1 MNTDTRV
8 KTKRLQLDILTPGS
22 RLDKYLAQI
31 LPQFSRSYIKKLI
44 DQSYIL
50 LNGQP
55 TKASQKLNETDKI
68 TVILPAPLTY
78 PSPESIPINVI
89 YEDEDILVLDKPF
102 GLTTHPA
109 PGHPN
114 HTLVNAILAYCPSI
128 TTSAELTR
136 AGIVHRL
143 DKDTS
148 GLIII
153 AKNDFSRKYLA
164 DQFKDRTV
172 KREYLVLV
180 QGRLSPRQGIIEAP
194 IGRDPHHRKRMTIVE
209 AGKEASTKYK
219 VREYLGNY
227 TLIEV
232 VPLTGRTHQIRVHMS
247 AIGYPVAGDAVYG
260 VKVPFLNRQ
269 FVHAYCLGFR
279 LPSNNQYREF
289 TSSLPEDLKQALQY
303 LAAISRD
310 SFTLG

>member
-1 MNTDTRV
+1 
-8 KTKRLQLDILTPGS
+8 
-22 RLDKYLAQI
+22 
-31 LPQFSRSYIKKLI
+31 
-44 DQSYIL
+44 
-50 LNGQP
+50 
-55 TKASQKLNETDKI
+55 
-68 TVILPAPLTY
+68 
-78 PSPESIPINVI
+78 
-89 YEDEDILVLDKPF
+89 
-102 GLTTHPA
+102 
-109 PGHPN
+109 
-114 HTLVNAILAYCPSI
+114 
-128 TTSAELTR
+128 
-136 AGIVHRL
+136 
-143 DKDTS
+143 
-148 GLIII
+148 
-153 AKNDFSRKYLA
+153 
-164 DQFKDRTV
+164 
-172 KREYLVLV
+172 
-180 QGRLSPRQGIIEAP
+180 
-194 IGRDPHHRKRMTIVE
+194 MTIVE

-269 FVHAYCLGFR
+269 FVHAHHLGFH